1 MVDVQRGFCADIFS
15 IIQLSKSSDTQKLT
29 ENISTEWWGLRMN
42 NLSSYR
48 SIWCFKLPVIKSQ
61 EESKMF

>member
-1 MVDVQRGFCADIFS
+1 MVDVQRGFCADIFG

-29 ENISTEWWGLRMN
+29 ENISTEWRGLRMN

-48 SIWCFKLPVIKSQ
+48 SI
-61 EESKMF
+61 